1 MRVDRRALHGVLKE
15 LVRAT
20 DPKASLPILSHV
32 LLQATAGVLTVT
44 ATCLERTLSC
54 NLPAEGDIQTCL
66 PAKMLSLL
74 IAPEGKGDAGDVVIE
89 DADGTCSISLEGLTS
104 KIGAMS
110 PDDFPEQPDRAWSLV
125 AMGQTAAFG
134 EALAFVLPA
143 VSHDEGRPH
152 LNGVQFESDRLVAT
166 DGHRLHLTPSPVPVA
181 EPLLISL
188 SAAQTIKRI
197 LPLGEHVIL
206 ARDGGHLRI
215 GVGPWQLTT
224 KLVDAR
230 FPPHGKVI
238 PDRAT
243 QTTNLTVNRE
253 LFAKAL
259 ARVSR
264 LAKNTPV
271 HLRVNGAISI
281 MTEDP
286 DLGNAEVVVPVI
298 ESDHTGD
305 DLVVGVAPGYFRDA
319 LGQQGDQFDV
329 SFSGHTDAIRL
340 DLPGERVAVV
350 MPMRL

>member
-15 LVRAT
+15 LVRVT

-32 LLQATAGVLTVT
+32 LLQATAGVVTVT

-54 NLPAEGDIQTCL
+54 HLPAEGDIQTCL
-66 PAKMLSLL
+66 PAKMLSVL
-74 IAPEGKGDAGDVVIE
+74 IAPEGKGDAGDVTIE
-89 DADGTCSISLEGLTS
+89 DTDGTCSISLEGLTS
-104 KIGAMS
+104 KITAIA
-110 PDDFPEQPDRAWSLV
+110 PDDFPEQPDPAWSLI
-125 AMGQTAAFG
+125 AMGQTAAFA
-134 EALAFVLPA
+134 EALSFVLPA

-152 LNGVQFESDRLVAT
+152 LNGVQFESDHLIAT
-166 DGHRLHLTPSPVPVA
+166 DGHRLHLTPSPVAMA

-188 SAAQTIKRI
+188 GAAQTVKRM
-197 LPLGEHVIL
+197 LPFGEHLII
-206 ARDGGHLRI
+206 ARDGAHLRI

-230 FPPHGKVI
+230 FPPHAKVI

-243 QTTNLTVNRE
+243 QTTNLTVDRS

-264 LAKNTPV
+264 LSKNAPV
-271 HLRVNGAISI
+271 HLRINGAVSI

-286 DLGNAEVVVPVI
+286 DLGNAEVVVPII

-305 DLVVGVAPGYFRDA
+305 DLVVGVAPGYVRDA
-319 LGQQGDQFDV
+319 LGQQGDQLEV
-329 SFSGHTDAIRL
+329 SFSGPNDAIRL